1 MDDETC
7 ISKKTSLLYQISKIA
22 FQLKVAHKRT
32 QWSHERG
39 ILMDKVNPKS
49 LKKGRHVACC
59 VTGSLIGMKIEK
71 DNKNFQVWLN
81 TGLIGR

>member
-1 MDDETC
+1 
-7 ISKKTSLLYQISKIA
+7 
-22 FQLKVAHKRT
+22 
-32 QWSHERG
+32 
-39 ILMDKVNPKS
+39 MDKVNPKS

-81 TGLIGR
+81 TGLIGRYFLQLKVLVRSNNYLAFAIPEHSSFKINFDEI